1 MTEVVPEGYTVN
13 CIGDS
18 ESDSSICHCL
28 KEAGISWILGH
39 FLAETQIQ
47 SQKGKG
53 HPSVGEA
60 ESGYIRRTPNA
71 SLDILNLSFKIVFLY
86 PLICV

>member
-13 CIGDS
+13 CIGDL

-53 HPSVGEA
+53 HQLVRQRVAISEEPRMPA
-60 ESGYIRRTPNA
+60 WIYLT
-71 SLDILNLSFKIVFLY
+71 Y
-86 PLICV
+86 PLK